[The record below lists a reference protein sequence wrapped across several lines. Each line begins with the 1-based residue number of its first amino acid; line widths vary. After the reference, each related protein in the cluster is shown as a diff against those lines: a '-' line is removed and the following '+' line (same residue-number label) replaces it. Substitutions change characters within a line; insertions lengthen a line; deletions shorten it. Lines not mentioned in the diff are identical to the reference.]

1 MGYLRSIWVEFFL
14 FHRSCAGVKTP
25 IPESSHPLLA
35 IDEESSTAR
44 EYASFVTSLNDDA
57 FGAGVP
63 RLPAAPIPHDQAEGG
78 RSHLRGG
85 PQAW

>member
-1 MGYLRSIWVEFFL
+1 MRTDGKRHPSWDRSVFELAELPTIPLGSICMGNLRSIWVEFFL

-44 EYASFVTSLNDDA
+44 EYASFVTS
-57 FGAGVP
+57 F
-63 RLPAAPIPHDQAEGG
+63 E
-78 RSHLRGG
+78 
-85 PQAW
+85 